1 MLDASNVRM
10 TRRDMRREATKA
22 AVLEA
27 ARAVFLKAG
36 FDGTTIKMIADE
48 AGVSPGTVLN
58 AEPSKAAL
66 LVAIL
71 RREYETLA
79 ESVERMESVLS
90 GSATDRLNALLH
102 LMLDGHT
109 QHTELFAAAIGHSWL
124 MSDSGY
130 QAAIEEM
137 EFAWQPVRRV
147 LNNGVESG
155 EFREDLNVGAVM
167 QVLVDIFFSAIREDR
182 RENGRD
188 PREALT
194 VRLEALMNGVK
205 A

>member
-1 MLDASNVRM
+1 MLDSGRRRM

-27 ARAVFLKAG
+27 ARRVFLEQG
-36 FDGTTIKMIADE
+36 FEGATIKQIADD

-71 RREYETLA
+71 KREYEQLA
-79 ESVERMESVLS
+79 ESTERMEAVLS
-90 GSATDRLNALLH
+90 GNAADRMNALLH

-109 QHTELFAAAIGHSWL
+109 RHTELFAAAIGYSWL
-124 MSDSGY
+124 VSDPAY
-130 QAAIEEM
+130 QAAIEDM
-137 EFAWQPVRRV
+137 DFAWDALRRV
-147 LNNGVESG
+147 MRDGVESG
-155 EFREDLNVGAVM
+155 EFRPDLDLNGLL
-167 QVLVDIFFSAIREDR
+167 QVLLDIFFSAIREDR

-188 PREALT
+188 AREALS
-194 VRLEALMNGVK
+194 VRLEVVMNGVK

>member
-1 MLDASNVRM
+1 MLDATRTRM

-71 RREYETLA
+71 RQEYEQLA
-79 ESVERMESVLS
+79 ESVERMEAVLS
-90 GSATDRLNALLH
+90 GKAADRVHALLH

-109 QHTELFAAAIGHSWL
+109 KHTELFAAAIGHSWL
-124 MSDSGY
+124 VANSDY
-130 QAAIEEM
+130 QAAMQEM
-137 EFAWQPVRRV
+137 DFAWEPIRRV
-147 LNNGVESG
+147 LREGVESG
-155 EFREDLNVGAVM
+155 EFRKDLRINVAM
-167 QVLVDIFFSAIREDR
+167 QVLIDIFFSAIREDR
-182 RENGRD
+182 RDNGRD
-188 PREALT
+188 AREALT
-194 VRLEALMNGVK
+194 IRLEVVMGGLK